1 MAAFLVIFDKAYC
14 AWNGNFAPIHPP
26 RYREFDD
33 DFFFALCQ
41 ANETTTLERDANG
54 NIILMPPTGSET
66 GRYNADISGEIGS
79 WNRRKKLG
87 HVFDSST
94 GFKLPNSAVR
104 SPDVAWVSQE
114 RWAAVSEKDRQKFA
128 PLCPDFVV
136 EIRSTS
142 DELKDLKEKMEEY
155 RANGCRLGWLIDRI
169 GKQVFI
175 YRENGSIDIQQGT
188 TVTLSGETVLPELS
202 LQIDL

>member
-1 MAAFLVIFDKAYC
+1 MELELRTL
-14 AWNGNFAPIHPP
+14 HPP
-26 RYREFDD
+26 RYQKFDD

-41 ANETTTLERDANG
+41 ANETARLERDSNG

-66 GRYNADISGEIGS
+66 GRYNADLSGEIWS

-87 HVFDSST
+87 YVFDSST

-104 SPDVAWVSQE
+104 SPDVSWVSQE
-114 RWAAVSEKDRQKFA
+114 RWEAISKTDKQGFA

-142 DELKDLKEKMEEY
+142 DDLKELKEKMEEY
-155 RANGCRLGWLIDRI
+155 RDNGCRLGWLIDRA

-175 YRENGSIDIQQGT
+175 YRENGSIEIKQGT
-188 TVTLSGETVLPELS
+188 TLSLSGENILSELNV
-202 LQIDL
+202 QIDL